1 MYLED
6 WILPSEINENT
17 KQFYIEIWYLWQL
30 LGQELFSCFKHTDVK
45 WLFLKFL
52 ICGTDWQLT
61 FNNFCCEIQY
71 RPFYYLRTILSSSVF
86 IVHLQPIGTAFQ
98 LHLVHG
104 GRKGWT
110 WSSVFFSPLEFTNA
124 VANIKIVALVLLTC
138 NKLANA
144 LLKLSWNSNSWLHG
158 QNMVSHTR

>member
-98 LHLVHG
+98 LHLVQV

-110 WSSVFFSPLEFTNA
+110 WNLFFSLWIYKCSCWHQDSCSGPTNMHQTGQRP
-124 VANIKIVALVLLTC
+124 VEALVKFKLMNTC
-138 NKLANA
+138 
-144 LLKLSWNSNSWLHG
+144 S
-158 QNMVSHTR
+158 M